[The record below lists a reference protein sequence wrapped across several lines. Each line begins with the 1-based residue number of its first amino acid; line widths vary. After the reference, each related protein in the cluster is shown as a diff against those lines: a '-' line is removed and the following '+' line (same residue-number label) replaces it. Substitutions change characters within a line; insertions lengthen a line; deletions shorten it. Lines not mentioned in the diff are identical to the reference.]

1 MSHPVCLRIIVCGDA
16 DRGDNAAPL
25 IAIAHL
31 LPTLPRQV
39 LDQVEIRRREQ
50 LDIADLLDLGDG
62 EACVL
67 VDTAAGPE
75 PGEIVTVGLT
85 DLAARGR
92 GMAPRSLH
100 VLTIGE
106 ALASVVATRG
116 TVPVGSF
123 VGIGG
128 RSYGFGVPL
137 SIPVRTAMADFAS
150 AIGTEISRLL
160 AVRVAEAS

>member
-1 MSHPVCLRIIVCGDA
+1 MSHPVSLRILVCGDA

-25 IAIAHL
+25 IAIGRL

-39 LDQVEIRRREQ
+39 LDQVEVRRREQ

-75 PGEIVTVGLT
+75 PGEIVTVALT
-85 DLAARGR
+85 DLASGERSPS
-92 GMAPRSLH
+92 PRSLH
-100 VLTIGE
+100 VVTIRE
-106 ALASVVATRG
+106 ALASVAASRG
-116 TVPVGSF
+116 GLPHGSF

-128 RSYGFGVPL
+128 RSFGFGVPL
-137 SIPVRTAMADFAS
+137 SIPVRTSLPDFATT
-150 AIGTEISRLL
+150 IGTEIARLL
-160 AVRVAEAS
+160 GVRVADAP